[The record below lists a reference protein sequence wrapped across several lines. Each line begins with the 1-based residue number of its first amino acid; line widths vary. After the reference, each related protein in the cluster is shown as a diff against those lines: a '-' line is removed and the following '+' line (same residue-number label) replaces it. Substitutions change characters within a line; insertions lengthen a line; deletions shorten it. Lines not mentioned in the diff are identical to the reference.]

1 MVGNMLRIG
10 LTGGIAAGKSTVSA
24 RLRELG
30 AALIDYDVL
39 ARQVVEPGGV
49 GLRRIVDCFGADA
62 LTEQGELDRAWMAR
76 HVFSGHDAERARKRL
91 DDIEHPLIYDAAG
104 KIEGAIA
111 ADDPRS
117 VVVHDIP
124 LLAEVIDGIPFR
136 FDHVV
141 TVEAPEQLRV
151 DRMVSTRG
159 MTRKDALARIRH
171 QSSVEQRRAI
181 ADAVIDSARP
191 MECML
196 ESVDMLY
203 EQWLAE
209 S

>member
-62 LTEQGELDRAWMAR
+62 LTEQGELDHA
-76 HVFSGHDAERARKRL
+76 AERARKRL

-171 QSSVEQRRAI
+171 QSSVERRRAI